1 MRINWTFQLA
11 IKRNEQHILGLFRT
25 GCSALSRGGNPS
37 HDWMRGMDAQIS
49 IPAGRKLHVFATAV
63 LFMGDESIYQ
73 IKLHKQIYNLH
84 LIHGNSQ
91 LSRNVCV
98 TFTPHHLYTI
108 PIQWFGRQ
116 AMRQIH
122 CLVFHVLVNDIVN
135 MISDY
140 SVNYIQSLR
149 MFPVKS
155 GKRVYQKYTSNLHN
169 HT

>member
-1 MRINWTFQLA
+1 M
-11 IKRNEQHILGLFRT
+11 
-25 GCSALSRGGNPS
+25 S
-37 HDWMRGMDAQIS
+37 
-49 IPAGRKLHVFATAV
+49 V
-63 LFMGDESIYQ
+63 
-73 IKLHKQIYNLH
+73 LH
-84 LIHGNSQ
+84 LRLII
-91 LSRNVCV
+91 C
-98 TFTPHHLYTI
+98 
-108 PIQWFGRQ
+108 IQFRSSDLVGKQ
-116 AMRQIH
+116 MRQIH